1 MKANSPNK
9 ENIFG
14 DELEVCSCQ
23 PMTGYFRDGYCQ
35 SVSSDAGA
43 HIVCAV
49 MTDDFLKFSL
59 SKGNDLITPHPQWG
73 FPRLKEGDSWCL
85 CAMRWKEAFEAGHAP
100 PIKPKSTSKKILEYV
115 PLSDLEKYFI
125 H

>member
-1 MKANSPNK
+1 MKTNSPDK
-9 ENIFG
+9 ENLFG
-14 DELEVCSCQ
+14 EELEICSCQ

-59 SKGNDLITPHPQWG
+59 SRGNDLITPHPQWG
-73 FPRLKEGDSWCL
+73 FSGLKEGDSWCL
-85 CAMRWKEAFEAGHAP
+85 CAMRWKEAFEAGQAP
-100 PIKPKSTSKKILEYV
+100 PIKPKSTNKKILEYV